1 MSCSINAQTNSENQP
16 FQTLFNIIGEG
27 LILLDH
33 QGYCQQINPAACQ
46 ILGQSAT
53 TLSQR
58 HLNDFKQLGLEGIPP
73 WKNPPNPEPQSGQFR
88 LRRAD
93 GKTYQIDYIISP
105 NVTPAHHILNWRFK
119 YISKSEADRY
129 IDKKK
134 QSENALWQ
142 KEIHL
147 ALALQGSQTGT
158 WDWNIQTQE
167 TVLDEKQWKAFLGSC
182 DEPEVS
188 RLITQPLSEWQDRI
202 HPEDK
207 DQVNQ
212 AILAHLAGETELF
225 SHEYR
230 VRCQDNSYKWMLSQ
244 GKVVAWDEAGQPH
257 HFIGIYQDVSQRKAN
272 EIALTELSQQLKKA
286 QEVAHLGYW
295 SLDLDSEKITWSEQ
309 VFHIFNHP
317 IEQGEPSFEEH
328 IQQIYPDDRPLVLE
342 RVARATE
349 GIPQRFDYRIMH
361 PGGTIRHLNARI
373 ELDVEDERVVR
384 LFGTLLDITER
395 VEVEQAL
402 RENDEKLQSLFDL
415 SPLGISL
422 NDMQGQFIE
431 ANPAITEITG
441 YSLEEIQTLSYWDLT
456 PAQYADDETR
466 QLELLNSIGRYGPYE
481 KEYIHKQGY
490 RVPIELN
497 GMLITGRDGQHYIW
511 SMIADISDRKQ
522 AEAIKVEQV
531 NRELKLLENILE
543 VVLGGYWDLDILNNQ
558 EYLSPGLKRMLG
570 YEDHELPNSP
580 ESWQRLI
587 FSEDLTR
594 VFQQFDDHIQS
605 RGTIPFYNEV
615 RYHHKDGSTVWVLCS
630 GRVIEWDDQDN
641 PLRMIGCHIDIS
653 DRKQAETALKDSQ
666 IRLKLALESSNIG
679 LWDWHL
685 DSNIVTFNGNWGT
698 MLGYEKHEIS
708 NNFHEWE
715 SRVHPQDLEG
725 AYADIKRHLQGES
738 NVYQNEHRLRC
749 KDGSYKWILAKG
761 RVVQWDE
768 AGNPLRFIGT
778 HNDIDARKQAELT
791 LITLN
796 QQFKKAQEVANL
808 GYWSFD
814 LASEKI
820 TWSEEVFKIFGITPD
835 QGEPTYA
842 EHLKQYHPE
851 DLPQVLEHIEAAY
864 RGIPQQYDFR
874 LVHPTG
880 KIRYATSHVEVEVR
894 NGKTIR
900 LFGTVMNIT
909 KRKQNEAII
918 QQALSAADAANR
930 AKSQFLA
937 NMSHELRTPL
947 NAILG
952 FTDMM
957 SHDPEIPREQQEYL
971 KIIHQSGEHLLQI
984 INDILEISKIE
995 AGKVDLNPAPFNLAQ
1010 LLQSLEYLFR
1020 KKIDQKGIN
1029 FTIISDPG
1037 LPKFI
1042 KTDELKLRQTL
1053 INLIN
1058 NAIKFTPKGE
1068 VIVQIR
1074 PKDLQGQTSPDS
1086 SSGSFSIEF
1095 TIADTGPGIAPEEL
1109 SKLFEAFS
1117 QTETGKASKQ
1127 GTGLGLAIS
1136 RKFIQMMGGDIH
1148 VSSTL
1153 GVGTVFTFDIQAQPV
1168 QFKTISVSP
1177 PPPRIIHLSPETEP
1191 PRILIVDDIEES
1203 RLLLRTLLGNIGF
1216 HIEEA
1221 RQGEEALNLWET
1233 WQPQLI
1239 LMDLQMPVLDGYEA
1253 TRQLR
1258 QRESTNRSG
1267 TSSPP
1272 RRTPIIALTANLF
1285 AEEQQAAT
1293 FAGCDRLI
1301 AKPFSEQ
1308 ELLKTIGTYLNLQYL
1323 YENKI
1328 VYDRGECAKTS
1339 FGESPLEGLAQ
1350 MPKSWLMELQQY
1362 TKLGS
1367 DDLIF
1372 SLIARSLR
1380 EDCPAEQSLAEH
1392 ILQLTRNFQFARLNE
1407 LIDECLK
1414 S

>member
-1 MSCSINAQTNSENQP
+1 MSCPTNAQTNSENQP
-16 FQTLFNIIGEG
+16 FQTLFNTIGEG

-46 ILGQSAT
+46 MLGQSAT

-73 WKNPPNPEPQSGQFR
+73 WKTPPNPEPQSGQFR
-88 LRRAD
+88 LRRAN
-93 GKTYQIDYIISP
+93 GKTDQIDYIISP
-105 NVTPAHHILNWRFK
+105 NITPEHHLLDWRLSHPESPPEPSPETQPRNKLDSSCLHINVTPITTEELEVFYRLQKISENIPGVIYQFCLHPDGRCHFPYASGQFRDLYHIVPETLYDDASAVFEVVHPEDLERVQQSILRSGQTLTPWRCDYRIYSPDGKTRWILGQATPQPEPDGTITWYGYLQDITRQKAIEETLRQSEQQLAKLIDNLNDLIF
-119 YISKSEADRY
+119 IADRDGTFNY
-129 IDKKK
+129 VSHNFELIMGYPKNELLNQPFSQFIHPDDLAICIEVFEKALRGENSRGTEYRVLHKDGNYYWHSGNGSPLTNENGDIVGCLGVGRYVHEKK
-134 QSENALWQ
+134 QAETALRQ

-147 ALALQGSQTGT
+147 ELALQGSQTGT
-158 WDWNIQTQE
+158 WDWNLKTQE
-167 TVLDEKQWKAFLGSC
+167 IVFDEKQWKAFLGGC
-182 DEPEVS
+182 DEPKAS

-202 HPEDK
+202 HPD
-207 DQVNQ
+207 DQAQVNQ

-230 VRCQDNSYKWMLSQ
+230 VRCQNNSYKWMFAQ
-244 GKVVAWDEAGQPH
+244 GKVVEWDEAGQPQR
-257 HFIGIYQDVSQRKAN
+257 FMGIYQDVSQRKAN

-286 QEVAHLGYW
+286 QEVA
-295 SLDLDSEKITWSEQ
+295 
-309 VFHIFNHP
+309 
-317 IEQGEPSFEEH
+317 
-328 IQQIYPDDRPLVLE
+328 
-342 RVARATE
+342 
-349 GIPQRFDYRIMH
+349 
-361 PGGTIRHLNARI
+361 
-373 ELDVEDERVVR
+373 
-384 LFGTLLDITER
+384 
-395 VEVEQAL
+395 
-402 RENDEKLQSLFDL
+402 
-415 SPLGISL
+415 
-422 NDMQGQFIE
+422 
-431 ANPAITEITG
+431 
-441 YSLEEIQTLSYWDLT
+441 
-456 PAQYADDETR
+456 
-466 QLELLNSIGRYGPYE
+466 
-481 KEYIHKQGY
+481 
-490 RVPIELN
+490 
-497 GMLITGRDGQHYIW
+497 
-511 SMIADISDRKQ
+511 
-522 AEAIKVEQV
+522 
-531 NRELKLLENILE
+531 
-543 VVLGGYWDLDILNNQ
+543 
-558 EYLSPGLKRMLG
+558 
-570 YEDHELPNSP
+570 
-580 ESWQRLI
+580 
-587 FSEDLTR
+587 
-594 VFQQFDDHIQS
+594 
-605 RGTIPFYNEV
+605 
-615 RYHHKDGSTVWVLCS
+615 
-630 GRVIEWDDQDN
+630 
-641 PLRMIGCHIDIS
+641 
-653 DRKQAETALKDSQ
+653 
-666 IRLKLALESSNIG
+666 
-679 LWDWHL
+679 
-685 DSNIVTFNGNWGT
+685 
-698 MLGYEKHEIS
+698 
-708 NNFHEWE
+708 
-715 SRVHPQDLEG
+715 
-725 AYADIKRHLQGES
+725 
-738 NVYQNEHRLRC
+738 
-749 KDGSYKWILAKG
+749 
-761 RVVQWDE
+761 
-768 AGNPLRFIGT
+768 
-778 HNDIDARKQAELT
+778 
-791 LITLN
+791 
-796 QQFKKAQEVANL
+796 NL

-820 TWSEEVFKIFGITPD
+820 TWSQEVFNIFGITPD

-851 DLPQVLEHIEAAY
+851 DLPQILEHIEAAH
-864 RGIPQQYDFR
+864 RGISQQYDFR
-874 LVHPTG
+874 LVRPKG
-880 KIRYATSHVEVEVR
+880 EIRYCHTRLEVEVH
-894 NGKTIR
+894 NGKATR
-900 LFGTVMNIT
+900 LFGTVMDIT
-909 KRKQNEAII
+909 ERKQQEVII
-918 QQALSAADAANR
+918 QQALSAADTANR

-957 SHDPEIPREQQEYL
+957 SHDPEIPTEQQGYL
-971 KIIHQSGEHLLQI
+971 NIIHQSGEHLLQI

-995 AGKVDLNPAPFNLAQ
+995 AGKVELNPVPFNFAQ

-1020 KKIDQKGIN
+1020 TQIDKKGIN
-1029 FTIISDPG
+1029 LTIISDTG

-1053 INLIN
+1053 INLISN
-1058 NAIKFTPKGE
+1058 GIKFTQKGE
-1068 VIVQIR
+1068 VRLQVR
-1074 PKDLQGQTSPDS
+1074 PKDLQSQTSPDS
-1086 SSGSFSIEF
+1086 SSGSLSIEF

-1109 SKLFEAFS
+1109 SQLFEAFS

-1153 GVGTVFTFDIQAQPV
+1153 GAGTVFTFDIQAQPV
-1168 QFKTISVSP
+1168 QLKTTSVST

-1203 RLLLRTLLGNIGF
+1203 RLLLRSLLRNVGF
-1216 HIEEA
+1216 HIQEA

-1258 QRESTNRSG
+1258 QREATDRSG
-1267 TSSPP
+1267 TSYPP

-1285 AEEQQAAT
+1285 AQEQQAAT

-1380 EDCPAEQSLAEH
+1380 EDCPAEQSLAER

-1414 S
+1414 Y